1 MWSAPHQGSL
11 GFQCDAVT
19 ADQARIA
26 HARAQASAARLAAVI
41 EQMEAEQRPRLEAR
55 PVDWPDRT
63 ASGVPAPPR
72 AVAWNCSVHGKPG
85 ASANGNGVDLD
96 DCKAKFKTAWTM
108 IRADLSEDDI
118 ASAHQYAEN
127 SREALARYDRKQR

>member
-1 MWSAPHQGSL
+1 MRGRRP
-11 GFQCDAVT
+11 
-19 ADQARIA
+19 
-26 HARAQASAARLAAVI
+26 SAARLAAVI

-55 PVDWPDRT
+55 PVDWPDHTGQRRSSPT
-63 ASGVPAPPR
+63 SR
-72 AVAWNCSVHGKPG
+72 SAWNCSVHGKPG